1 MLYKGIIIEIKENY
15 SIVVT
20 NESEFLKIKNKDGM
34 NIGDK
39 IYFLEEDLYE
49 SSVKQA
55 IIGDANEENID
66 NNINNKEDDERE
78 ENKSNDSNIV
88 DFNSKKEKSKKNRQ
102 RFYRSLISTAAAIAI
117 IVGTVIYTSSPKSY
131 ATVSF
136 DENGSS
142 VELSLDKNKNI
153 NSKSV
158 INGNLNISDDD
169 DFAVVLDQLYK
180 QIKQDS
186 KNNKNGRVLVAL
198 CFEGDDDIAY
208 EKEIKKLISQKFKG
222 LNIMYIRVDK
232 NQIAK
237 KQNSE
242 ISMGEYAAMKM
253 IEEDDIEGMTID
265 RLNQMLKDGK
275 YAYLREEILDELE
288 DRSEGYED
296 DDEDDIDDIEDYY
309 KNSNRKNNNV
319 NTNSSNNRYKDDDDN
334 GHDNDDNNDDG
345 NNDDDSGEEDDDHDD
360 DNDNDEDDD

>member
-1 MLYKGIIIEIKENY
+1 MLYKGIIIEIKDEY

-20 NESEFLKIKNKDGM
+20 NESEFLRIKNKEGM
-34 NIGDK
+34 NVGDK
-39 IYFLEEDLYE
+39 IYFLEEDLYNADE
-49 SSVKQA
+49 SSIVDTEK
-55 IIGDANEENID
+55 EENQ
-66 NNINNKEDDERE
+66 E
-78 ENKSNDSNIV
+78 KSNVI
-88 DFNSKKEKSKKNRQ
+88 DFNEKKERNKKKM
-102 RFYRSLISTAAAIAI
+102 STVYKRLVTVAATIAI

-142 VELSLDKNKNI
+142 LELNLDKNKKV
-153 NSKSV
+153 NSASL

-198 CFEGDDDIAY
+198 CFEGADDIAY

-222 LNIMYIRVDK
+222 LNIMYIRVAK
-232 NQIAK
+232 NKIQ
-237 KQNSE
+237 QNKNTE
-242 ISMGEYAAMKM
+242 ISMGEYAAMQM

-265 RLNQMLKDGK
+265 KLNQMLKDGK

-296 DDEDDIDDIEDYY
+296 DDDDDIDEIEDYY
-309 KNSNRKNNNV
+309 KNKARSNNSKNNNSV
-319 NTNSSNNRYKDDDDN
+319 NDYKGDDNDREEIKEKDSSRNNTDDDDDSD
-334 GHDNDDNNDDG
+334 DNDYNSE
-345 NNDDDSGEEDDDHDD
+345 NNDDDEEDDD
-360 DNDNDEDDD
+360 

>member
-1 MLYKGIIIEIKENY
+1 MLYKGIIIEIKDEY

-20 NESEFLKIKNKDGM
+20 NESEFLRIKNKEGM
-34 NIGDK
+34 NVGDK
-39 IYFLEEDLYE
+39 IYFLEEDLYNADE
-49 SSVKQA
+49 SSIVDTEK
-55 IIGDANEENID
+55 EENQ
-66 NNINNKEDDERE
+66 E
-78 ENKSNDSNIV
+78 KSNVI
-88 DFNSKKEKSKKNRQ
+88 DFNEKKEKNKKKM
-102 RFYRSLISTAAAIAI
+102 STVYKRLVTVAATIAI

-142 VELSLDKNKNI
+142 VELNLDKNKKI
-153 NSKSV
+153 NSASL

-198 CFEGDDDIAY
+198 CFEGADDIAY

-222 LNIMYIRVDK
+222 LNIMYIRVAK
-232 NQIAK
+232 NKIQ
-237 KQNSE
+237 QNKNTE
-242 ISMGEYAAMKM
+242 ISMGEYAAMQM

-265 RLNQMLKDGK
+265 KLNQMLKDGK

-296 DDEDDIDDIEDYY
+296 DDDDDIDEIEDYY
-309 KNSNRKNNNV
+309 KNKARSNNSKNNNSV
-319 NTNSSNNRYKDDDDN
+319 NDYKDDDNDREEIKEKDSSRNNTDDDDESDDN
-334 GHDNDDNNDDG
+334 DYNSEDNDDD
-345 NNDDDSGEEDDDHDD
+345 EEDDD
-360 DNDNDEDDD
+360 

>member
-1 MLYKGIIIEIKENY
+1 MLYKGIIIEIKDEY

-20 NESEFLKIKNKDGM
+20 NESEFLRIKNKEGM
-34 NIGDK
+34 NVGDK
-39 IYFLEEDLYE
+39 IYFLEEDLYNADE
-49 SSVKQA
+49 SSIVDTEK
-55 IIGDANEENID
+55 EENQ
-66 NNINNKEDDERE
+66 E
-78 ENKSNDSNIV
+78 KSNVI
-88 DFNSKKEKSKKNRQ
+88 DFNEKKERNKKKM
-102 RFYRSLISTAAAIAI
+102 STVYKRLVTVAATIAI
-117 IVGTVIYTSSPKSY
+117 IVGTVIYTSPPKSY

-142 VELSLDKNKNI
+142 LELNLDKNKKV
-153 NSKSV
+153 NSASL

-232 NQIAK
+232 NKIQ
-237 KQNSE
+237 QNKNTE
-242 ISMGEYAAMKM
+242 ISMGEYAAMQM

-265 RLNQMLKDGK
+265 KLNQMLKDGK

-296 DDEDDIDDIEDYY
+296 DDDDDIDEIEDYY
-309 KNSNRKNNNV
+309 KNKARSNNSKNNNSV
-319 NTNSSNNRYKDDDDN
+319 NDYKDDDNDREEIKEKDSSRNNTDDDDESDDN
-334 GHDNDDNNDDG
+334 DYNSEDNDDD
-345 NNDDDSGEEDDDHDD
+345 EEDDD
-360 DNDNDEDDD
+360 

>member
-1 MLYKGIIIEIKENY
+1 MLYKGIIIEIKDEY

-20 NESEFLKIKNKDGM
+20 NESEFLRIKNKEGM
-34 NIGDK
+34 NVGDK
-39 IYFLEEDLYE
+39 IYFLEEDLYNADE
-49 SSVKQA
+49 SSVVDTEK
-55 IIGDANEENID
+55 EESQ
-66 NNINNKEDDERE
+66 E
-78 ENKSNDSNIV
+78 KSNVI
-88 DFNSKKEKSKKNRQ
+88 DFNEKKEKNKKKM
-102 RFYRSLISTAAAIAI
+102 STVYKRLVTVAATIAI

-142 VELSLDKNKNI
+142 LELNLDKNKKV
-153 NSKSV
+153 NSASL

-232 NQIAK
+232 NKIQ
-237 KQNSE
+237 QNKNTE
-242 ISMGEYAAMKM
+242 ISMGEYAAMQM
-253 IEEDDIEGMTID
+253 IEEDDIEGMTMD
-265 RLNQMLKDGK
+265 KLNQMLKDGK

-296 DDEDDIDDIEDYY
+296 DDIDDIEEYY
-309 KNSNRKNNNV
+309 KNKSNINNRKNNNSV
-319 NTNSSNNRYKDDDDN
+319 NDYKDEDNDSEEIKEKDSSRNNTDDDDDSDDN
-334 GHDNDDNNDDG
+334 DYNSEDNDDD
-345 NNDDDSGEEDDDHDD
+345 EEDD
-360 DNDNDEDDD
+360 

>member
-1 MLYKGIIIEIKENY
+1 MDKEGEIIMLYKGIIIEIKDEY

-20 NESEFLKIKNKDGM
+20 NESEFLRIKNKEGM
-34 NIGDK
+34 NVGDK
-39 IYFLEEDLYE
+39 IYFLEEDLYNADE
-49 SSVKQA
+49 SSIVDTEK
-55 IIGDANEENID
+55 EENQ
-66 NNINNKEDDERE
+66 E
-78 ENKSNDSNIV
+78 KSNVI
-88 DFNSKKEKSKKNRQ
+88 DFNEKKERNKKKM
-102 RFYRSLISTAAAIAI
+102 STVYKRLVTVAATIAI

-142 VELSLDKNKNI
+142 LELNLDKNKKV
-153 NSKSV
+153 NSASL

-198 CFEGDDDIAY
+198 CFEGADDIAY

-222 LNIMYIRVDK
+222 LNIMYIRVAK
-232 NQIAK
+232 NKIQ
-237 KQNSE
+237 QNKNTE
-242 ISMGEYAAMKM
+242 ISMGEYAAMQM

-265 RLNQMLKDGK
+265 KLNQMLKDGK

-296 DDEDDIDDIEDYY
+296 DDDDDIDEIEDYY
-309 KNSNRKNNNV
+309 KNKARSNNSKNNNSV
-319 NTNSSNNRYKDDDDN
+319 NDYKDDDNDREEIKEKDSSRN
-334 GHDNDDNNDDG
+334 NTDDDDDSDDNDYNSE
-345 NNDDDSGEEDDDHDD
+345 NNDDDEEDDD
-360 DNDNDEDDD
+360 

>member
-1 MLYKGIIIEIKENY
+1 MLYKGIIIEIKDEY

-20 NESEFLKIKNKDGM
+20 NESEFLRIKNKEGM
-34 NIGDK
+34 NVGDK
-39 IYFLEEDLYE
+39 IYFLEEDLYNADE
-49 SSVKQA
+49 SSIVDTEK
-55 IIGDANEENID
+55 EENQ
-66 NNINNKEDDERE
+66 E
-78 ENKSNDSNIV
+78 KSNVI
-88 DFNSKKEKSKKNRQ
+88 DFNEKKEKNKKKM
-102 RFYRSLISTAAAIAI
+102 STVYKRLVTVAATIAI

-142 VELSLDKNKNI
+142 LELNLDKNKKV
-153 NSKSV
+153 NSASL

-232 NQIAK
+232 NKIQ
-237 KQNSE
+237 QNKNTE
-242 ISMGEYAAMKM
+242 ISMGEYAAMQM

-265 RLNQMLKDGK
+265 KLNQMLKDGK

-296 DDEDDIDDIEDYY
+296 DDDDDIDEIEDYY
-309 KNSNRKNNNV
+309 KNKARSNNSKNNNSV
-319 NTNSSNNRYKDDDDN
+319 NDYKDDDNDREEIKEKDSSRNNTDDDDDSDDN
-334 GHDNDDNNDDG
+334 DYNSEDNDDD
-345 NNDDDSGEEDDDHDD
+345 EEDD
-360 DNDNDEDDD
+360 

>member
-1 MLYKGIIIEIKENY
+1 MLYKGIIIEIKDEY

-20 NESEFLKIKNKDGM
+20 NESEFLRIKNKEGM
-34 NIGDK
+34 NVGDK
-39 IYFLEEDLYE
+39 IYFLEEDLYNADE
-49 SSVKQA
+49 SSIVDTEK
-55 IIGDANEENID
+55 EENQ
-66 NNINNKEDDERE
+66 E
-78 ENKSNDSNIV
+78 KSNVI
-88 DFNSKKEKSKKNRQ
+88 DFNEKKERNKKKM
-102 RFYRSLISTAAAIAI
+102 STVYKRLVTVAATIAI

-142 VELSLDKNKNI
+142 LELNLDKNKKV
-153 NSKSV
+153 NSASL

-186 KNNKNGRVLVAL
+186 KNNKNGRILVAL

-232 NQIAK
+232 NKIQ
-237 KQNSE
+237 QNKNTE
-242 ISMGEYAAMKM
+242 ISMGEYAAMQM

-265 RLNQMLKDGK
+265 KLNQMLKDGK
-275 YAYLREEILDELE
+275 YAYLREEILDDLE

-296 DDEDDIDDIEDYY
+296 DDDDDIDEIEDYY
-309 KNSNRKNNNV
+309 KNKARSNNSKNNNSV
-319 NTNSSNNRYKDDDDN
+319 NDYKDDDNDREEIKEKDSSRNNTDDDDDSDDN
-334 GHDNDDNNDDG
+334 DYNSEDNDDD
-345 NNDDDSGEEDDDHDD
+345 EEDDD
-360 DNDNDEDDD
+360 

>member
-1 MLYKGIIIEIKENY
+1 MLYKGIIIEIKDEY

-20 NESEFLKIKNKDGM
+20 NESEFLRIKNKEGM
-34 NIGDK
+34 NVGDK
-39 IYFLEEDLYE
+39 IYFLEEDLYNADE
-49 SSVKQA
+49 SSIVDTEK
-55 IIGDANEENID
+55 EENQ
-66 NNINNKEDDERE
+66 E
-78 ENKSNDSNIV
+78 KSNVI
-88 DFNSKKEKSKKNRQ
+88 DFNEKKERNKKKM
-102 RFYRSLISTAAAIAI
+102 STVYKRLVTVAATIAI

-142 VELSLDKNKNI
+142 LELNLDKNKKV
-153 NSKSV
+153 NSASL

-198 CFEGDDDIAY
+198 CFEGADDIAY

-222 LNIMYIRVDK
+222 LNIMYIRVAK
-232 NQIAK
+232 NKIQ
-237 KQNSE
+237 QNKNTE
-242 ISMGEYAAMKM
+242 ISMGEYAAMQM

-265 RLNQMLKDGK
+265 KLNQMLKDGK

-296 DDEDDIDDIEDYY
+296 DDDDDIDEIEDYY
-309 KNSNRKNNNV
+309 KNKARSNNSKNNNSV
-319 NTNSSNNRYKDDDDN
+319 NDYKDDDNDREEIKEKDSSRN
-334 GHDNDDNNDDG
+334 NTDDDDDSDDNDYNSE
-345 NNDDDSGEEDDDHDD
+345 NNDDDEEDDD
-360 DNDNDEDDD
+360 

>member
-1 MLYKGIIIEIKENY
+1 MLYKGIIIEIKDEY

-20 NESEFLKIKNKDGM
+20 NESEFLRIKNKEGM
-34 NIGDK
+34 NVGDK
-39 IYFLEEDLYE
+39 IYFLEEDLYNADE
-49 SSVKQA
+49 SSVVDTEK
-55 IIGDANEENID
+55 EESQ
-66 NNINNKEDDERE
+66 E
-78 ENKSNDSNIV
+78 KSNVI
-88 DFNSKKEKSKKNRQ
+88 DFNEKKEKNKKKM
-102 RFYRSLISTAAAIAI
+102 STVYKRLVTVAATIAI

-142 VELSLDKNKNI
+142 LELNLDKNKKV
-153 NSKSV
+153 NSASL

-232 NQIAK
+232 NKIQ
-237 KQNSE
+237 QNKNTE
-242 ISMGEYAAMKM
+242 ISMGEYAAMQM
-253 IEEDDIEGMTID
+253 IEEDDIEGMTMD
-265 RLNQMLKDGK
+265 KLNQMLKDGK

-288 DRSEGYED
+288 DRREGYED
-296 DDEDDIDDIEDYY
+296 DDDDDIDDIEEYY
-309 KNSNRKNNNV
+309 KNKSNINNRKNNNSV
-319 NTNSSNNRYKDDDDN
+319 NDYKDEDNDSEEIKEKDSSRNNTDDDDDSDDN
-334 GHDNDDNNDDG
+334 DYNSEDNDDD
-345 NNDDDSGEEDDDHDD
+345 EEDD
-360 DNDNDEDDD
+360 

>member
-1 MLYKGIIIEIKENY
+1 MLYKGIIIEIKDEY

-20 NESEFLKIKNKDGM
+20 NESEFLRIKNKEGM
-34 NIGDK
+34 NVGDK
-39 IYFLEEDLYE
+39 IYFLEEDLYNADE
-49 SSVKQA
+49 SSIVDTEK
-55 IIGDANEENID
+55 GENQ
-66 NNINNKEDDERE
+66 E
-78 ENKSNDSNIV
+78 KSNVI
-88 DFNSKKEKSKKNRQ
+88 DFNEKKEKNKKKM
-102 RFYRSLISTAAAIAI
+102 STVYKRLVTVAATIAI

-142 VELSLDKNKNI
+142 LELNLDKNKKV
-153 NSKSV
+153 NSASL

-198 CFEGDDDIAY
+198 CFEGADDIAY

-232 NQIAK
+232 NKIQ
-237 KQNSE
+237 QNKNTE
-242 ISMGEYAAMKM
+242 ISMGEYAAMQM

-265 RLNQMLKDGK
+265 KLNQMLKDGK

-296 DDEDDIDDIEDYY
+296 DDDDDIDEIEDYY
-309 KNSNRKNNNV
+309 KNKARSNNSKNNNSV
-319 NTNSSNNRYKDDDDN
+319 NDYKDDDNDREEIKEKDSSRNNTDDDDDSDDN
-334 GHDNDDNNDDG
+334 DYNSEDNDDD
-345 NNDDDSGEEDDDHDD
+345 EEDDD
-360 DNDNDEDDD
+360 

>member
-1 MLYKGIIIEIKENY
+1 MLYKGIIIEIKDEY

-20 NESEFLKIKNKDGM
+20 NESEFLRIKNKEGM
-34 NIGDK
+34 NVGDK
-39 IYFLEEDLYE
+39 IYFLEEDLYNADE
-49 SSVKQA
+49 SSIVDTEK
-55 IIGDANEENID
+55 EENQ
-66 NNINNKEDDERE
+66 E
-78 ENKSNDSNIV
+78 KSNVI
-88 DFNSKKEKSKKNRQ
+88 DFNEKKEKNKKKM
-102 RFYRSLISTAAAIAI
+102 STVYKRLVTVAATIAI

-142 VELSLDKNKNI
+142 LELNLDKNKKV
-153 NSKSV
+153 NSASL

-232 NQIAK
+232 NKIQ
-237 KQNSE
+237 QNKNTE
-242 ISMGEYAAMKM
+242 ISMGEYAAMQM

-265 RLNQMLKDGK
+265 KLNQMLKDGK

-296 DDEDDIDDIEDYY
+296 DDDDDIDEIEDYY
-309 KNSNRKNNNV
+309 KNKARSNNSKNNNSV
-319 NTNSSNNRYKDDDDN
+319 NDYKDDDNDREEIKEKDSSRN
-334 GHDNDDNNDDG
+334 NTDDDDESDDNDYNSE
-345 NNDDDSGEEDDDHDD
+345 NNDDDEEDDD
-360 DNDNDEDDD
+360 

>member
-1 MLYKGIIIEIKENY
+1 MLYKGIIIEIKDEY

-20 NESEFLKIKNKDGM
+20 NESEFLRIKNKEGM
-34 NIGDK
+34 NVGDK
-39 IYFLEEDLYE
+39 IYFLEEDLYNADE
-49 SSVKQA
+49 SSIVYTEK
-55 IIGDANEENID
+55 EENQ
-66 NNINNKEDDERE
+66 E
-78 ENKSNDSNIV
+78 KSNVI
-88 DFNSKKEKSKKNRQ
+88 DFNGKKERNKKKM
-102 RFYRSLISTAAAIAI
+102 STVYKRLVTVAATIAI

-142 VELSLDKNKNI
+142 LELNLDKNKKV
-153 NSKSV
+153 NSASL

-186 KNNKNGRVLVAL
+186 KNNKNGRILVAL

-232 NQIAK
+232 NKIQ
-237 KQNSE
+237 QNKNTE
-242 ISMGEYAAMKM
+242 ISMGEYAAMQM

-265 RLNQMLKDGK
+265 KLNQMLKDGK

-296 DDEDDIDDIEDYY
+296 DDDDDIDEIEDYY
-309 KNSNRKNNNV
+309 KNKARSNNSKNNNSV
-319 NTNSSNNRYKDDDDN
+319 NDYKDDDNDREEIKEKDSSRNNTDDDDDSDDN
-334 GHDNDDNNDDG
+334 DYNSEDNDDD
-345 NNDDDSGEEDDDHDD
+345 EEDDD
-360 DNDNDEDDD
+360 

>member
-1 MLYKGIIIEIKENY
+1 MLYKGIIIEIKDEY

-20 NESEFLKIKNKDGM
+20 NESEFLRIKNKEGM
-34 NIGDK
+34 NVGDK
-39 IYFLEEDLYE
+39 IYFLEEDLYNADE
-49 SSVKQA
+49 SSIVDTEK
-55 IIGDANEENID
+55 EENQ
-66 NNINNKEDDERE
+66 E
-78 ENKSNDSNIV
+78 KSNVI
-88 DFNSKKEKSKKNRQ
+88 DFNEKKEKNKKKM
-102 RFYRSLISTAAAIAI
+102 STVYKRLVTVAATIAI

-142 VELSLDKNKNI
+142 LELNLDKNKKV
-153 NSKSV
+153 NSASL

-186 KNNKNGRVLVAL
+186 KNNKNGRILVAL

-232 NQIAK
+232 NKIQ
-237 KQNSE
+237 QNKNTE
-242 ISMGEYAAMKM
+242 ISMGEYAAMQM

-265 RLNQMLKDGK
+265 KLNQMLKDGK

-296 DDEDDIDDIEDYY
+296 DDDDDIDEIEDYY
-309 KNSNRKNNNV
+309 KNKARSNNSKNNNSV
-319 NTNSSNNRYKDDDDN
+319 NDYKDDDNDREEIKEKDSSRNNTDDDDESDDN
-334 GHDNDDNNDDG
+334 DYNSEDNDDD
-345 NNDDDSGEEDDDHDD
+345 EEDDD
-360 DNDNDEDDD
+360 

>member
-1 MLYKGIIIEIKENY
+1 MLYKGIIIEIKDEY

-20 NESEFLKIKNKDGM
+20 NESEFLRIKNKEGM
-34 NIGDK
+34 NVGDK
-39 IYFLEEDLYE
+39 IYFLEEDLYNADE
-49 SSVKQA
+49 SSIVDTEK
-55 IIGDANEENID
+55 EENQ
-66 NNINNKEDDERE
+66 E
-78 ENKSNDSNIV
+78 KSNVI
-88 DFNSKKEKSKKNRQ
+88 DFNEKKERNKKKM
-102 RFYRSLISTAAAIAI
+102 STVYKRLVTVAATIAI

-142 VELSLDKNKNI
+142 LELNLDKNKKV
-153 NSKSV
+153 NSASL

-198 CFEGDDDIAY
+198 CFEGADDIAY

-222 LNIMYIRVDK
+222 LNIMYIRVAK
-232 NQIAK
+232 NKIQ
-237 KQNSE
+237 QNKNTE
-242 ISMGEYAAMKM
+242 ISMGEYAAMQM

-265 RLNQMLKDGK
+265 KLNQMLKDGK

-296 DDEDDIDDIEDYY
+296 DDDDDIDEIEDYY
-309 KNSNRKNNNV
+309 KNKARSNNSKNNNSV
-319 NTNSSNNRYKDDDDN
+319 NDYKGDDNDREEIKEKDSSRNNTDDDD
-334 GHDNDDNNDDG
+334 
-345 NNDDDSGEEDDDHDD
+345 DSD
-360 DNDNDEDDD
+360 DNDYNSEDNDDEDDD